1 MAEERIPLFDLKLP
15 AEALRQAQ
23 KVLASGWINTGP
35 KAAELE
41 KSIAAMTGV
50 RYAVAVNSATAG
62 LQLALEA
69 LGAGPGRE
77 IITTPF
83 TFAATVAAII
93 RTGAMPVFAD
103 IDPGTLNVDPDE
115 VARKV
120 TPQTLCVL
128 PVDIAGHPAD
138 YPELLDICERRR
150 LPLVAD
156 GAHSLG
162 AAVGRKPVAQMADAT
177 VHSFQATKNLTTGD
191 GGIVLSRHKI
201 LVERVRLLSQ
211 HAMTA
216 NAYQRK
222 KSQRWQYDILA
233 PGLKANLTDVH
244 AAIGLGQLPSF
255 RKNQDRRQTL
265 ARRYQRYLAELSEY
279 VACPV
284 VKDGYRHAWHLYI
297 VRLHL
302 SRLRIGRTR
311 FMALMAEAGIEC
323 GVHYRPLFEMSFYRE
338 LGFTSQHFPNA
349 AYAGQRVITLP
360 LYPHLKFAQVDRICG
375 VLRDIVI
382 RFRR

>member
-1 MAEERIPLFDLKLP
+1 MSEARIPLFDLKLP
-15 AEALRQAQ
+15 SESLKQVRE
-23 KVLASGWINTGP
+23 VLASGWVNTGP
-35 KAAELE
+35 KVAEFE
-41 KSIAAMTGV
+41 KGIAAMTGV
-50 RYAVAVNSATAG
+50 RYAVAVSSATAG

-77 IITTPF
+77 VITSPF
-83 TFAATVAAII
+83 TFAATAAAII

-120 TPQTLCVL
+120 TPQTLCVM
-128 PVDIAGHPAD
+128 PVDVAGHPAD
-138 YPELLDICERRR
+138 YPELADICEKRR

-162 AAVGRKPVAQMADAT
+162 AAVGRESVAELTDAV

-191 GGIVLSRHKI
+191 GGMVLTRHKI
-201 LVERVRLLSQ
+201 LAERVHLLSQ

-216 NAYQRK
+216 SAYQRR
-222 KSQRWQYDILA
+222 KSQRWQYDVLA

-255 RKNQDRRQTL
+255 KKNQDRRQTL
-265 ARRYQRYLAELSEY
+265 ARRYVRNLAELSDF
-279 VACPV
+279 VTCPV

-302 SRLRIGRTR
+302 SRLRIERNR
-311 FMALMAEAGIEC
+311 FIALMSDAGIEC

-338 LGFTSQHFPNA
+338 LGFTAQHFPNA
-349 AYAGQRVITLP
+349 AYAGQRVLTLP
-360 LYPHLKFAQVDRICG
+360 FYAHLKPSQVDRVCNAI
-375 VLRDIVI
+375 RDIVA